1 MKRSYIKRSMKPLKR
16 KHSLTRRSD
25 RYKLILRCEKLL
37 KQIILK
43 ERGAKCE
50 WCKKNKVMQM
60 AHILP
65 KGLHPR
71 LRFHRRNILLLCFYC
86 HLIKWHRHPLN
97 AAKFLIKYKGQN
109 YESELLVAEIAAPKI
124 TIFRLKTLEV
134 VLKHELE
141 EL

>member
-1 MKRSYIKRSMKPLKR
+1 MKRSYIKR
-16 KHSLTRRSD
+16 KHSLHKYRKSD
-25 RYKLILRCEKLL
+25 RYKLILICEKLL

-124 TIFRLKTLEV
+124 TIFWLKTLEI
-134 VLKHELE
+134 VLKRELE